1 MASRRGQ
8 KRGGRHPAAPELP
21 VPLTLREDPFL
32 VRGGRRKVLVSATLE
47 NRMENAY
54 NTSLRLSFS
63 RNLHLASFT
72 PQVPGAWEGGGGG
85 GVWGL
90 CPPRPVWLQG
100 KAGCSEPAAGER
112 PQRWLPPPS
121 LPAEGP
127 AGEGGVRGPRPPRP
141 ALRRGASRLSHRGQG
156 RSGPRMGEG
165 LCEGAGWSGGARG
178 SGKGAPGLLFLCS
191 CP

>member
-1 MASRRGQ
+1 M
-8 KRGGRHPAAPELP
+8 
-21 VPLTLREDPFL
+21 PLTLREDPFL

-72 PQVPGAWEGGGGG
+72 PQVPGVWEGGGGW

-90 CPPRPVWLQG
+90 CPESPRGSRVRLGVQSLG
-100 KAGCSEPAAGER
+100 RESGRSAGSHR
-112 PQRWLPPPS
+112 RLPSPPS

-127 AGEGGVRGPRPPRP
+127 AGEGGVRGPRPPRA